1 MFAMVKDE
9 AFEQAVLERMET
21 YLSYTEGLRGVRKPL
36 VDDMIHDY
44 CRVCVQLDEV
54 MDKIRRDGTTITAV
68 NGNEVKNPDVT
79 TMHSLIN
86 EKNAMLPKIIKF
98 IDMDETP
105 AEDDLDA
112 FLAR

>member
-1 MFAMVKDE
+1 MVKDE
-9 AFEQAVLERMET
+9 AFEAAVAERMEAF
-21 YLSYTEGLRGVRKPL
+21 LPYTSTLQGITKPL
-36 VDDMIHDY
+36 IEDMVYDY
-44 CRVCVQLDEV
+44 CRQCVQLDEV
-54 MDKIRRDGTTITAV
+54 QDKVRRDGTTIIAV
-68 NGNEVKNPDVT
+68 NGNKVKNPDVT

-98 IDMDETP
+98 MSMGEAP